1 MKHRLLAYLRC
12 PVCLGE
18 ISLST
23 VRQSEGHEVME
34 AELGCSSGTHCFPV
48 VRGIPRFTN
57 LSEVD
62 AEKVETASRFG
73 WSWQHFNHYDERYAA
88 QFLGWIAP
96 VTPEFFRDK
105 VVLEGGC
112 GKGRHTRLAAR
123 WGARDVV
130 GVDLSNAVET
140 AFAWTREHENAHIVQ
155 ADIYNLPFARAFDYA
170 FSVGVLHHLSDPRS
184 GFLSLASK
192 VQEHGH
198 ISAWVYGAENNDWIT
213 KWVNPVRQRITSRI
227 DPSTLLQL
235 SKAPTALL
243 YLATK
248 LLYGPLNRS
257 SAATPFARRL
267 FYNDYLAAISTFDW
281 REHHSI
287 VFDHLVAPTAFYIAR
302 DEFESWW
309 REVNATEVKISWHNK
324 NSWCG
329 WGRLP

>member
-34 AELGCSSGTHCFPV
+34 AELVCSSGTHCFPV

-155 ADIYNLPFARAFDYA
+155 ADIYNLPFARA
-170 FSVGVLHHLSDPRS
+170 
-184 GFLSLASK
+184 
-192 VQEHGH
+192 
-198 ISAWVYGAENNDWIT
+198 
-213 KWVNPVRQRITSRI
+213 
-227 DPSTLLQL
+227 
-235 SKAPTALL
+235 
-243 YLATK
+243 
-248 LLYGPLNRS
+248 
-257 SAATPFARRL
+257 
-267 FYNDYLAAISTFDW
+267 
-281 REHHSI
+281 
-287 VFDHLVAPTAFYIAR
+287 
-302 DEFESWW
+302 
-309 REVNATEVKISWHNK
+309 
-324 NSWCG
+324 
-329 WGRLP
+329 